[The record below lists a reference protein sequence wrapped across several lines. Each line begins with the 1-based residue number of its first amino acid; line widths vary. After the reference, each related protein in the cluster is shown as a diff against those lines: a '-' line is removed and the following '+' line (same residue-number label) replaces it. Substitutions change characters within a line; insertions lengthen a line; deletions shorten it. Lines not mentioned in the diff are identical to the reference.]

1 MLKVL
6 VPETLSTEELN
17 ELAHALENY
26 QVSSN
31 PDIRAE
37 AQKVKDSY
45 VNSSTYS
52 QEVQEALEEV
62 FCTGK
67 YTVTE
72 MALFIRELTRERISP
87 TFVTYPLFKDI
98 VKSMCEHVRRARSSL
113 GY

>member
-1 MLKVL
+1 MKVI
-6 VPETLSTEELN
+6 VPETISTEELN
-17 ELAHALENY
+17 DLAHALENY

-37 AQKVKDSY
+37 AQKVKDNY
-45 VNSSTYS
+45 VNGSTHS
-52 QEVQEALEEV
+52 QGVQEALEEV

-87 TFVTYPLFKDI
+87 TFTTYPLFKDI
-98 VKSMCEHVRRARSSL
+98 VKSMSEHVRQARASL

>member
-1 MLKVL
+1 MKVI
-6 VPETLSTEELN
+6 VPESISTEELN
-17 ELAHALENY
+17 DLAHALENY

-31 PDIRAE
+31 PDIRAA
-37 AQKVKDSY
+37 AQKVKDHY
-45 VNSSTYS
+45 VNTSTYS
-52 QEVQEALEEV
+52 QEVQEAMEEV

-87 TFVTYPLFKDI
+87 SFKTYPLFQEI
-98 VKSMCEHVRRARSSL
+98 VKSMSEHVRRARASL